1 MFEIPMLPARPTFI
15 LNPQRRSL
23 LGWGVAAASLA
34 AAGAAAPHLAAFAA
48 DAVDFIRGPKVADV
62 PLTRLS
68 EHVFVIY
75 AADGFPTESNQGMM
89 SNITAVKSAKGFII
103 LDTGASVQIGE
114 MAIRQLRKLSDQP
127 VIAVFNSHYHGD
139 HWLGNDAFVSAYGQ
153 DLPIYAMPHTREQ
166 ILGATGTEWQQ
177 AMLKWTNQSSAGTRI
192 VAPNRD
198 VKHGD
203 VFDFGDVTLRAHH
216 YGTAHTP
223 SDVCIE
229 VVQDKLT
236 YVGDVMMNRRIA
248 NMDEGS
254 YPGSLSYMAALEK
267 NIPGSN
273 WLPGHGHAGPEVMT
287 WQRELFAA
295 IWEHARKA
303 ARDMA
308 GPDAAIAAAKAD
320 PRVASKA
327 KDTAGWD
334 NNIGKYISL
343 AYLEAEL
350 KV

>member
-1 MFEIPMLPARPTFI
+1 MTFFRPHSPAFSA
-15 LNPQRRSL
+15 QRRRL
-23 LGWGVAAASLA
+23 MGWGFRAAGLA

-48 DAVDFIRGPKVADV
+48 DAVDFIRGPKVPDV
-62 PLTRLS
+62 PFTQIS
-68 EHVFVIY
+68 DHVYVIY

-89 SNITAVKSAKGFII
+89 SNITAVKTAKGVVI
-103 LDTGASVQIGE
+103 LDSGASVQIGE
-114 MAIRQLRKLSDQP
+114 MVIRQLPKVSDKP
-127 VIAVFNSHYHGD
+127 VVAVFNSHYHGD

-153 DLPIYAMPHTREQ
+153 DLPIYAMPQTREQ

-223 SDVCIE
+223 SDVCLE

-236 YVGDVMMNRRIA
+236 YVGDVMMNRRIV
-248 NMDEGS
+248 NMDDGS
-254 YPGSLSYMAALEK
+254 YPGSLNYMDKLAQ

-273 WLPGHGHAGPEVMT
+273 WLPGHGHAGEAVMV

-295 IWEHARKA
+295 IWEHAQKA
-303 ARDMA
+303 AHDLA
-308 GPDAAIAAAKAD
+308 GPEAAIAAAKAD

-343 AYLEAEL
+343 AYLEAEQ
-350 KV
+350 KA

>member
-1 MFEIPMLPARPTFI
+1 MTADRLSSSSPLDT
-15 LNPQRRSL
+15 QRRRL
-23 LGWGVAAASLA
+23 LGWGLGAAGLA
-34 AAGAAAPHLAAFAA
+34 ALGAAAPHLAAFAA
-48 DAVDFIRGPKVADV
+48 DAVDFIRGPKVPDV
-62 PLTRLS
+62 PFTQVS
-68 EHVFVIY
+68 DHVHVIY

-89 SNITAVKSAKGFII
+89 SNITVVKTAKGLVV

-114 MAIRQLRKLSDQP
+114 MVIRQLPQVSQQP

-153 DLPIYAMPHTREQ
+153 DLPVYAMPQTREQ
-166 ILGATGTEWQQ
+166 IEGATGSEWQQ

-192 VAPNRD
+192 VAPNRN
-198 VKHGD
+198 VNHGD
-203 VFDFGDVTLRAHH
+203 LFDFGDVTLRAHH

-223 SDVCIE
+223 ADVCIE

-236 YVGDVMMNRRIA
+236 HVGDVMMNRRIA
-248 NMDEGS
+248 NMDDGS
-254 YPGSLSYMAALEK
+254 YPGSLNYMDKLAQ

-273 WLPGHGHAGPEVMT
+273 WLPGHGHAGQEVMV
-287 WQRELFAA
+287 WQRELFVA
-295 IWEHARKA
+295 IWEHAQKA
-303 ARDMA
+303 AHDMA
-308 GPDAAIAAAKAD
+308 GPEAAIAAAKAD

-343 AYLEAEL
+343 AYLEAEQRA
-350 KV
+350 